1 MGVTVGR
8 GVDGAS
14 LSVATSVAVAPGVAV
29 GWGDEVTAGE
39 EACSGVDV
47 VSARERMVQPSSAT
61 HNAPIASS
69 LGQ

>member
-8 GVDGAS
+8 GMGEAS
-14 LSVATSVAVAPGVAV
+14 LSDAVAVAAGVAV

-39 EACSGVDV
+39 EARSGVGV
-47 VSARERMVQPSSAT
+47 APARERMVQPSSAT